1 MEPSLK
7 GTEFGFNGELSY
19 PKELFRNSLIH
30 EQIIMTSEQF
40 ENVKFEFITKETD
53 TNQALDL
60 TFNKIDFCE
69 VFGESASSL
78 VKMTM
83 LNEIESK
90 KLSQEEKKAL
100 SIKYQVLCSLTAL
113 VGVQKQT
120 NSATGELIESSI
132 RVGKGEGRKIRSN
145 HLKN

>member
-19 PKELFRNSLIH
+19 PEELFRNSLIH

-60 TFNKIDFCE
+60 TFNKTDFCE
-69 VFGESASSL
+69 VFGESA
-78 VKMTM
+78 
-83 LNEIESK
+83 
-90 KLSQEEKKAL
+90 
-100 SIKYQVLCSLTAL
+100 
-113 VGVQKQT
+113 
-120 NSATGELIESSI
+120 
-132 RVGKGEGRKIRSN
+132 
-145 HLKN
+145 